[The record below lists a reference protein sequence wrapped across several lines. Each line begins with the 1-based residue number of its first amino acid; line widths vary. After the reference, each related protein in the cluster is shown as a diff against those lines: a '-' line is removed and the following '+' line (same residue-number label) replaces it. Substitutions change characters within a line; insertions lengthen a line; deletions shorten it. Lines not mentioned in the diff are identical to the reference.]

1 MGKVMQNIFITGAN
15 RGIGFAIVEAYL
27 ASSYVHIFATCRQPD
42 KAIALN
48 KLREQYSDSLT
59 IVPLEVTSQES
70 IDSALD
76 LVQSKIDSLDILI
89 NNAGVDNGNQSLETI
104 TPEMM
109 IETYSINTIAPLMI
123 SKAFLPLLKDGA
135 KLIHTSSSMA
145 SLANRTYGGN
155 YAYCSSK
162 AALNMMMRG
171 LASDLRS
178 SGIITI
184 ALDPGWVRT
193 DMGGQS
199 ASLSPQQSSDGVI
212 SVIDNLTKQDNG
224 RYLVYDGSEHPW

>member
-1 MGKVMQNIFITGAN
+1 MQKIFITGAN
-15 RGIGFAIVEAYL
+15 RGIGFAIVEGYA
-27 ASSYVHIFATCRQPD
+27 ASADVHIFATCRQAD
-42 KAIALN
+42 KATALN
-48 KLREQYSDSLT
+48 KLGEQYPDSLT

-70 IDSALD
+70 IDSAFD
-76 LVQSKIDSLDILI
+76 LVQSKTDSLDILI

-109 IETYSINTIAPLMI
+109 LETYAINTVAPLMI
-123 SKAFLPLLKDGA
+123 SKAFLPLLKVGA
-135 KLIHTSSSMA
+135 KLIHISSSMA

-162 AALNMMMRG
+162 VALNMMMRG
-171 LASDLRS
+171 QASDLRS
-178 SGIITI
+178 KGIITI

-193 DMGGQS
+193 NMGGQS
-199 ASLSPQQSSDGVI
+199 ASLSPQESADGVI

-224 RYLVYDGSEHPW
+224 RYLAYDGNEHPW